1 MTQKLL
7 GREEVQH
14 QNRRL
19 GLILVASLVL
29 LYLIAI
35 VGVIVLN

>member
-1 MTQKLL
+1 MVKRGEDQGL
-7 GREEVQH
+7 RR

-19 GLILVASLVL
+19 GLILVILLAVL
-29 LYLIAI
+29 YMVAI